1 MLFQKCSDV
10 FNVEKCGSIF
20 VVSHAVSRH
29 ENCGDF
35 VFKLD
40 EDAIPLDGTS
50 DRQQQLEVRRND
62 ERNKMIG
69 QISLCLEDATVALKR
84 SDIINLIKEKLEL
97 GTTRAYQ
104 LFNEAITAGV
114 LATNDKKHYFLKT
127 K

>member
-1 MLFQKCSDV
+1 MRV
-10 FNVEKCGSIF
+10 
-20 VVSHAVSRH
+20 
-29 ENCGDF
+29 
-35 VFKLD
+35 
-40 EDAIPLDGTS
+40 AIDYSG
-50 DRQQQLEVRRND
+50 REGVA
-62 ERNKMIG
+62 G
-69 QISLCLEDATVALKR
+69 EDATVALKR